1 MTLRLVVVLDLSCI
15 ILYQQESYVHLRMK
29 IFSSNL
35 DDPRYNLVSQLYSA
49 RWEEGVFRLL
59 SDGHCHT
66 FNPENV
72 SHSGLKGQ
80 HYFNLGLCLVHL
92 LNFNSL

>member
-1 MTLRLVVVLDLSCI
+1 MMYTERLTDCLI
-15 ILYQQESYVHLRMK
+15 ISRAAPL
-29 IFSSNL
+29 
-35 DDPRYNLVSQLYSA
+35 YNLASQLYSS
-49 RWEEGVFRLL
+49 RWEEGVYRLL

-80 HYFNLGLCLVHL
+80 HYFNLGQF
-92 LNFNSL
+92 LNQTFN